1 MYELFIYLLSFLSI
15 ISLMILFFRQKSV
28 LVFMPIVLI
37 FLYYFPVFFD
47 VLNGSSLYPTSTI
60 NSANI
65 FALYLNFNIFFI
77 SFLIYYLYNFKSD
90 KFDLVV
96 EKGALKIY
104 SKIFIFSFFVLLFAV
119 FLSTKGNILSYSWA
133 SRHAEDGD
141 NLLFLLATYIFV
153 ATSGVLFLS
162 WYNKQKLTFFVLVV
176 FSLLFILLIR
186 SRGYIIPV
194 FLTFAIY
201 FLIWKKKYIVSL
213 LISLIFL
220 SLFFLL
226 QQFRFLGSLE
236 GSSEIN
242 LSSMVDN
249 ISEQIKY
256 GDSDLSLRNSFFYFI
271 QNFEYLSNYYNF
283 GDFYT
288 FRRLIFFWDVFDLG
302 LKPKDFTNIMYLSY
316 YGDNKYISHPTLH
329 PTLYGIVYANGGYVS
344 SLLFSIIVGLIV
356 FLEKKIKSYN
366 FFVYW
371 LTVPIFL
378 YAVVFIS
385 RGSVYNAIMFLSL
398 NVFLVFIIYIFLIR
412 FNFRFK

>member
-1 MYELFIYLLSFLSI
+1 MHELFIYLLSFLSI
-15 ISLMILFFRQKSV
+15 ISLLILFFRQKSV

-47 VLNGSSLYPTSTI
+47 VLNGSNLYPTSTI

-77 SFLIYYLYNFKSD
+77 SFVIYYLYKFKSD
-90 KFDLVV
+90 KFNLVV
-96 EKGALKIY
+96 ERENLKTY
-104 SKIFIFSFFVLLFAV
+104 SKIFIFSFFILIFAV
-119 FLSTKGNILSYSWA
+119 FLSTKGDILSYSWA
-133 SRHAEDGD
+133 SRHAENGD

-162 WYNKQKLTFFVLVV
+162 WYNKQKISFFVLIV

-201 FLIWKKKYIVSL
+201 FLIWKKKYILSF

-242 LSSMVDN
+242 LTNMINN

-256 GDSDLSLRNSFFYFI
+256 GDSDLSLRNSYFYFI
-271 QNFEYLSNYYNF
+271 QNYQYLSNSYSF
-283 GDFYT
+283 GEFYT
-288 FRRLIFFWDVFDLG
+288 FRRLVFFWDIFDLG
-302 LKPKDFTNIMYLSY
+302 LKPKDFNNIMYLSY

-329 PTLYGIVYANGGYVS
+329 PTLYGIVYANGGYLS
-344 SLLFSIIVGLIV
+344 SLFFSIVIGLIV

-366 FFVYW
+366 FFIYW

-385 RGSVYNAIMFLSL
+385 RGSVYNAIMFLFF
-398 NVFLVFIIYIFLIR
+398 NVFFVFFVYMFLTK
-412 FNFRFK
+412 FNFRCK